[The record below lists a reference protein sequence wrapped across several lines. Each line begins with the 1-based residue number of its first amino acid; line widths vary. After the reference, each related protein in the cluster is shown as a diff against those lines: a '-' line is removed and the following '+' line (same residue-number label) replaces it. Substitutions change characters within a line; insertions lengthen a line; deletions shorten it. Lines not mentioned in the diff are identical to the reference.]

1 MTLPKSE
8 DEDSVAVMVMADA
21 HRKARESTSDKTRI
35 RAVRHE
41 PAAII
46 PAPQSIISIPTK
58 LTSNITA

>member
-1 MTLPKSE
+1 
-8 DEDSVAVMVMADA
+8 MVMADA

-46 PAPQSIISIPTK
+46 PALRSIISMPTK
-58 LTSNITA
+58 LISNITA